1 MYSHVCRI
9 LEAFKRLNIVYNLIL
24 NDRKKMT
31 LTTVCER
38 KESKAKKPNSS
49 AQQQQKRVI

>member
-1 MYSHVCRI
+1 
-9 LEAFKRLNIVYNLIL
+9 
-24 NDRKKMT
+24 MT

-49 AQQQQKRVI
+49 AQQQQKIVI